1 MRIYSDS
8 SLRGFE
14 KAKAIQKSI
23 LPSLRDLQR
32 ESKQSK
38 IPTAH
43 YITAYKNNSHT
54 AHILARYSSN
64 LCES

>member
-14 KAKAIQKSI
+14 KAEAIQKSI

-43 YITAYKNNSHT
+43 YITG
-54 AHILARYSSN
+54 L
-64 LCES
+64 